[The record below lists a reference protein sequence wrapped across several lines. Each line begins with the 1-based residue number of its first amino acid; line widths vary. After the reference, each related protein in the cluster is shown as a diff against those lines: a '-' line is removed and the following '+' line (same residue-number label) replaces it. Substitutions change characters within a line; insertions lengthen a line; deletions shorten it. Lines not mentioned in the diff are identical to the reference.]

1 MDGLWSC
8 AGGDGRDMA
17 TTLRMQMQRH
27 RTARS
32 IMRITLCCPT
42 MTGLTQRMR
51 MWYGLPACHNYEAWL

>member
-1 MDGLWSC
+1 
-8 AGGDGRDMA
+8 MA

-32 IMRITLCCPT
+32 IMRLTLCCPT